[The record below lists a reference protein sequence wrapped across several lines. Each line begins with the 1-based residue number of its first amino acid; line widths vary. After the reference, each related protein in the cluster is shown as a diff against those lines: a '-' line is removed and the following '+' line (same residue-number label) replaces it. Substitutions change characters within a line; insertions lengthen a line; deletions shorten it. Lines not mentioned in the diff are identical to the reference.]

1 MTKISSFIIAAI
13 LLIIG
18 TFYAVP
24 SEARVCFAT
33 DPECGSGGNFGNM
46 DDLKQYD
53 DACKKYNYTYENSC
67 PAEYIK
73 YVCPYK
79 STWLKCCGKQFRYE
93 GCIYPLEID
102 KSQIGEVVD
111 GVAQYGKCGTRYACK
126 CPDEYEISSEYA
138 ETNNCQPGGGY
149 CMLNDGTTDTVKY
162 KTCICDKDI
171 YTDADSCKNNQTEL
185 SSCRDDKGD
194 VRKKCHCDRG
204 VYPKTSCEFGGKGSS
219 CIDSNSGREYYKECK
234 TAAELCEEKGYYKD
248 CGTWRT
254 NSTNINYAVCERDKS
269 KSTHPYICESGE
281 QCPYHPDYYKCIFS
295 IRSYCTDK
303 GFTKED
309 IVRDS
314 GASCTNDDGIPGT
327 KRYCTNQYGSLYGAD
342 QYNKYYYK
350 CQTTCK
356 QQLLAAGAA
365 RKLNPDTRFGV
376 DKDGNYIAW
385 YRTDTDRNYH
395 LYLTESFTLPEKGL
409 PRGTALDGDKHLLL
423 EGNTAI
429 GYDSV
434 NSMYALADVD
444 AKKYDACEDE
454 RLDNFGKVELKIP
467 ERYGEQEWN
476 DWKTTTPDG
485 NHFFD
490 RNFSDISLNLIDD
503 PSDDATDFFIEDDT
517 RWTWK
522 NVYLKL
528 TGQPYGLACYI
539 CYAGTNGKNNR
550 KQVLCDGNHAKT
562 PKISGSN
569 LTYWETNGNE
579 KTVQFSPYTEQADDV
594 CGKYTGWTYQSQAT
608 SHTNKHTGDYNDIKI
623 KYAHFRHLIKLQ
635 NAILTITGEFRASAD
650 WIFSMENRS
659 GNYTSGPKL
668 HLYIDTKST
677 IVFKDISYG
686 YVYGVDFDGASNG
699 QMLFYDVDRLYMP
712 RVWSY
717 WNIGF
722 ENSTVYFDEL
732 KIRAVQTNKSDV
744 QSTIGGTS
752 FNAEKAALCRGM
764 YLKNSHV
771 TVSKDYM
778 LMRDNYGKIY
788 IDKDSTL
795 ETSWP
800 IILVNNKSSV
810 ICNKGTL
817 KVKGQKCELGSSRCT
832 SNTGIFYSGKGN
844 WGCVGVGNDTLNKAV
859 CDRKAE
865 PNYMSGL
872 DSWGSRYKSGKTWQ
886 CSRSQYTL
894 DNYGVDAYQG
904 FCSTCNICETY
915 GLGVRKY

>member
-1 MTKISSFIIAAI
+1 MF
-13 LLIIG
+13 LI
-18 TFYAVP
+18 FNVFCA
-24 SEARVCFAT
+24 SKADARVCFAT
-33 DPECGSGGNFGNM
+33 DPDCGSGGNFGNM
-46 DDLKQYD
+46 DELDQYD
-53 DACKKYNYTYENSC
+53 DVCKNYGYNKESC
-67 PAEYIK
+67 LAEEIK
-73 YVCPYK
+73 YICPYK
-79 STWLKCCGKQFRYE
+79 SSWLKCCGKQFRYE

-102 KSQIGEVVD
+102 KSQVGEVVN
-111 GVAQYGKCGTRYACK
+111 GEPQLGKCGTRYACK

-149 CMLNDGTTDTVKY
+149 CLQSDGTTDTVKY
-162 KTCICDKDI
+162 KTCTCDRAI
-171 YTDADSCKNNQTEL
+171 YIDEGKQCENNQTKLMECTD
-185 SSCRDDKGD
+185 SEGKSFS
-194 VRKKCHCDRG
+194 KCYCDRTL
-204 VYPKTSCEFGGKGSS
+204 YPKTSCEYGGKGAS
-219 CIDSNSGREYYKECK
+219 CIDSSSGREYYKDCK
-234 TAAELCEEKGYYKD
+234 TAAELCEEEGYYKD

-269 KSTHPYICESGE
+269 KNTHPYICESGE

-295 IRSYCTDK
+295 IRSYCADK

-327 KRYCTNQYGSLYGAD
+327 KRYCDNQYGRLYEAD

-350 CQTTCK
+350 CRTTCK

-376 DKDGNYIAW
+376 DKEGNYIAW
-385 YRTDTDRNYH
+385 YRTDADRKYH
-395 LYLTESFTLPEKGL
+395 LYLTESFELPTDGL
-409 PRGTALDGDKHLLL
+409 PRGTALNNDKHLLL
-423 EGNTAI
+423 ESSTSI

-467 ERYGEQEWN
+467 VRYGEQEWKN
-476 DWKTTTPDG
+476 WNSTEPDG

-503 PSDDATDFFIEDDT
+503 PSDDSTDFYIEDNT
-517 RWTWK
+517 EWTWK

-528 TGQPYGLACYI
+528 TGQPYGLKCYI
-539 CYAGTNGKNNR
+539 CYASTDSKGNGKNNR
-550 KQVLCDGNHAKT
+550 VEAFCNGNHAEQ
-562 PKISGSN
+562 PKISGSS
-569 LTYWETNGNE
+569 LTYKQTNGNE
-579 KTVQFSPYTEQADDV
+579 RTVQFSPSKSQTDDV
-594 CGKYTGWTYQSQAT
+594 CGEYTGWKYQSQAT
-608 SHTNKHTGDYNDIKI
+608 YNTNKNTGDYNDVKI
-623 KYAHFRHLIKLQ
+623 KYATYRHLIRLQ
-635 NAILTITGEFRASAD
+635 NAILTITGKFYSDAD
-650 WIFSMENRS
+650 WLFANKNRS
-659 GNYTSGPKL
+659 GNKTLAPKL
-668 HLYIDTKST
+668 HFYIDTKST

-686 YVYGVDFDGASNG
+686 YVYGIDFDGASNG
-699 QMLFYDVDRLYMP
+699 QMLFYDVDYLYMP
-712 RVWSY
+712 RVWSW

-732 KIRAVQTNKSDV
+732 KIRAIATNKNDV
-744 QSTIGGTS
+744 SSTIGGTS

-771 TVSKDYM
+771 MVSNDYM

-795 ETSWP
+795 ETDWP
-800 IILVNNKSSV
+800 IILVHDKSSV

-832 SNTGIFYSGKGN
+832 SNTGIFYSGNGH

-865 PNYMSGL
+865 PYYMSGL
-872 DSWGSRYKSGKTWQ
+872 DSWGSRYKSGSKWQ
-886 CSRSQYTL
+886 CSKSQYTL
-894 DNYGVDAYQG
+894 DNYGIDSYKG